1 MYPGL
6 CEREGPSLR
15 RSVQVF
21 ENTGLLVETL
31 AGECASLLAGG
42 GSVVFGGGVVPL
54 AVCQALARR
63 ANLPWRMIQVF
74 PADEAFLPK
83 GHPDRNETKLRQL
96 LARRSCLLQSFPTG
110 LDPERAAGEMQKYV
124 RHVIPFDM
132 VILELGPGGRAGV
145 LPPGSPILESQDL
158 VDILGGKGMNDPGR
172 LVLTPRGL
180 SASEKLVLCAT
191 GADASGSLH
200 SLVQG
205 EDLPPV
211 TLHPLR
217 PLAVYADRDAAEGL
231 EL

>member
-1 MYPGL
+1 M
-6 CEREGPSLR
+6 R
-15 RSVQVF
+15 RSIQVF
-21 ENTGLLVETL
+21 DNTESLVETL
-31 AGECASLLAGG
+31 GGECASLLAGG
-42 GSVVFGGGVVPL
+42 GTVVFSGGVVPF
-54 AVCQALARR
+54 AVCGSLARR

-110 LDPERAAGEMQKYV
+110 LDPERAAREMQKYV

-132 VILELGPGGRAGV
+132 VILELGPGGGAGA
-145 LPPGSPILESQDL
+145 LTPGSSVLESQEL
-158 VDILGGKGMNDPGR
+158 VDILGGEGMNDPGR

-180 SASEKLVLCAT
+180 SACEKLVLCAT
-191 GADASGSLH
+191 GADASGPLH

-205 EDLPPV
+205 GDLPPV
-211 TLHPLR
+211 TLHPLQ
-217 PLAVYADRDAAEGL
+217 PLAVYADREAAEGL